1 MASDHQHPLRM
12 PVSAAEAGAVHFNNG
27 RPVILNLGIADA
39 DVTAASHAPGSAN
52 SAPASPTPVTA
63 TIPSV
68 RSLLMSCEG
77 SLPFVLIILA
87 KLLYDHRLGTH
98 PPHLEIFYVINRD
111 TPITSIGRFA
121 DNRYR
126 PISTFVSSDCRLHS
140 CKEQVFIFITK
151 SKQT

>member
-1 MASDHQHPLRM
+1 MASDMLHHQHPLRM
-12 PVSAAEAGAVHFNNG
+12 PVSAAAEAGAVQFNNG
-27 RPVILNLGIADA
+27 RPVILNLGISDA
-39 DVTAASHAPGSAN
+39 DVAAASHAAGSGN

-98 PPHLEIFYVINRD
+98 PPLLEIFYVIK
-111 TPITSIGRFA
+111 
-121 DNRYR
+121 
-126 PISTFVSSDCRLHS
+126 V
-140 CKEQVFIFITK
+140 
-151 SKQT
+151 